1 MDRFAG
7 DPAIEERVGEALA
20 DRNETVAVAESATGG
35 LVGALLTAVP
45 GSSAYFD
52 RAYVTYS
59 YDAKR
64 NVLAIRRETLDSH
77 GAVSEP
83 VARSMARAAR
93 DLSDADWAVST
104 TGVAG
109 PAGGSPG
116 TPVGTV
122 YVGVAWAAPWESE
135 ASGAAVERYEFD
147 GDRAANRERM
157 ARMALADLLGA
168 VEEDRTS
175 Q

>member
-7 DPAIEERVGEALA
+7 EPPIEERVGAALA
-20 DRNETVAVAESATGG
+20 DRDETVAVAESATGG
-35 LVGALLTAVP
+35 LVGGLLTAVP
-45 GSSAYFD
+45 GSSSYFD

-64 NVLAIRRETLDSH
+64 GVLAIPRETLDTH

-83 VARSMARAAR
+83 VARAMARAAR

-109 PAGGSPG
+109 PSGGSPA

-135 ASGAAVERYEFD
+135 ASGTVVERYEFD
-147 GDRAANRERM
+147 GNRAANRERM
-157 ARMALADLLGA
+157 ARQALSDLYRA
-168 VEEDRTS
+168 VDEDRTN